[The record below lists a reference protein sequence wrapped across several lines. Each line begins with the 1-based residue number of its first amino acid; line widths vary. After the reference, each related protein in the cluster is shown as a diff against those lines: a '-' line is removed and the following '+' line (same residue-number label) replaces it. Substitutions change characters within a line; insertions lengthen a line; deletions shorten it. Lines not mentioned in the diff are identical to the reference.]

1 MIIRQPLP
9 AIAALRRP
17 RLSPTKT
24 AVFAGSIALHAVVA
38 AYLAMMQFKSPP
50 ALQVDTLDPPPIVLT
65 TIKPDQPDRP
75 VERQKAIPP
84 RAPIDQ
90 TIAPPLPPLELSP
103 VERPQPAQGPLQTV
117 ADPTPLPPL
126 VTAPDPV
133 IRQPMWLRRPS
144 GEEMARFYPDRAL
157 RMGVSGRATINCA
170 VTAAGTLTGCRV
182 TTETPEDMGFG
193 AAALKLARFFR
204 MSPQTVDGRPVEG
217 GQVAIPIRF
226 NLD

>member
-1 MIIRQPLP
+1 MITRQPLP
-9 AIAALRRP
+9 AIATPRRP
-17 RLSPTKT
+17 RLSSTKT
-24 AVFAGSIALHAVVA
+24 AVLVGSIALHATVA

-50 ALQVDTLDPPPIVLT
+50 PAIYEPDRIIVTPFVKITPPP
-65 TIKPDQPDRP
+65 PPPEPDRQRTITPRPPADVFTITPIPPVPVAPIENVMPTPGP
-75 VERQKAIPP
+75 VE
-84 RAPIDQ
+84 
-90 TIAPPLPPLELSP
+90 IAPPSPP
-103 VERPQPAQGPLQTV
+103 VV
-117 ADPTPLPPL
+117 
-126 VTAPDPV
+126 VAPDPV

-144 GEEMARFYPDRAL
+144 SEEMARFYPDRAL
-157 RMGVSGRATINCA
+157 RMGVSGRATIGCS

-182 TTETPEDMGFG
+182 TAETPEDMGFG